1 MVHTHMLMFV
11 VEDIKKQIAERI
23 KKLRIEIYGTQERLA
38 EQIGKPQATISR
50 WESGDQTPSYEHLV
64 LLAGAFH
71 KTVADFVN
79 LPYVTPPM
87 PDERVA
93 AK

>member
-1 MVHTHMLMFV
+1 M
-11 VEDIKKQIAERI
+11 VEDIKRAIAERI
-23 KKLRIEIYGTQERLA
+23 KENRIAIYGTQEALA
-38 EQIGKPQATISR
+38 RQIGKPQATISR

-71 KTVADFVN
+71 KTVAEFVN

-87 PDERVA
+87 PDEREAVGS
-93 AK
+93 